1 MNEENKK
8 QQNKGTIL
16 KEALEKV
23 ISDAKESYKQSA
35 EQNRD
40 ILEFL
45 KKNIDYIN
53 QSGNKISEVVN
64 HLVIFNNKTLIDADK
79 EVERI
84 RVGLNEFK
92 GEFIGETERKV
103 KDVISEIPSEI
114 VLETRLHSLDRDSI
128 DNLNKRLN
136 IPKYSVYMFVAG
148 VVMMIISGLFMYF
161 SFKSNSK
168 SVQQIRTEYVK
179 ELNEEGIL
187 LVRKEEQDLSKEIF
201 EWMNINPKTKIWFE
215 KWRKKR
221 E

>member
-1 MNEENKK
+1 M
-8 QQNKGTIL
+8 

-221 E
+221 K

>member
-1 MNEENKK
+1 M
-8 QQNKGTIL
+8 

-35 EQNRD
+35 EQNRN

-53 QSGNKISEVVN
+53 QSGIKISEVVN
-64 HLVIFNNKTLIDADK
+64 HLVIFNNKTLIDANK

-103 KDVISEIPSEI
+103 KEVISEIPSEI
-114 VLETRLHSLDRDSI
+114 VLETRLNSLDRDSI

-161 SFKSNSK
+161 SFKSHSN

-179 ELNEEGIL
+179 ELNEEGMIL
-187 LVRKEEQDLSKEIF
+187 IKKENYDFCRDVIRWLNHNPQKDKEF
-201 EWMNINPKTKIWFE
+201 RNWTNKN
-215 KWRKKR
+215 KR
-221 E
+221 